1 MLYTRNS
8 IGVLSLILVPVLPLL
23 SLLILH
29 LLLHRLSYFLFD
41 LGPDPR
47 AITGTGNTSSDSL
60 TKPIVHPR
68 LRSHPGSTPSI
79 DPLSIHALA

>member
-60 TKPIVHPR
+60 TKPNQTFK
-68 LRSHPGSTPSI
+68 SACPSRTQMSGKV
-79 DPLSIHALA
+79 PE